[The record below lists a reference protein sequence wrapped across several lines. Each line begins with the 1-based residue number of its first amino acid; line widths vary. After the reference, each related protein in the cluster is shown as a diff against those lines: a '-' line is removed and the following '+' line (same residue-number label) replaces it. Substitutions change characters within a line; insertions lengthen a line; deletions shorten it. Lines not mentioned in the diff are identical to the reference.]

1 MTAPTIDT
9 TTSVVREDD
18 IPFALFWEG
27 IEVKLLRIAADG
39 SSYTI
44 LSRFAPG
51 TELPRHKHFGPVHA
65 YTLSG
70 RWRYKE
76 YDWVAEPGS
85 FIYEPSGSTHTLLV
99 DSTESEPALIYFTV
113 EGGMVLL
120 DENDEPFMVE
130 DAPTM
135 AERYADCLAN
145 QGIQYPT
152 GVLS

>member
-1 MTAPTIDT
+1 MAAPTIDT
-9 TTSVVREDD
+9 TTGVAREAD

-27 IEVKLLRIAADG
+27 IEIKLLRVAADG

-51 TELPRHKHFGPVHA
+51 VELPRHKHFGPVHA
-65 YTLSG
+65 YTLAG

-85 FIYEPSGSTHTLLV
+85 FIYEPSGSTHTLVV
-99 DSTESEPALIYFTV
+99 DATESEPALIYFTV
-113 EGGMVLL
+113 ENGMVLL
-120 DENDEPFMVE
+120 DDDDQPFMVE

-135 AERYADCLAN
+135 AERYAECLAN
-145 QGIQYPT
+145 QGIDYPT
-152 GVLS
+152 GILD